1 MSSCETSTENAAGR
15 LEMQPHRSHRQ
26 EVNDLKNKSEN
37 LKVELDG
44 LSEAEARSPGGT
56 SLESEELQLMSEH
69 PVFKSASSEMLAL
82 QIELTAVEGVNELQN
97 KQEQLEW
104 FSSSLL
110 HQADQFRDAKGARE
124 GSGILL

>member
-1 MSSCETSTENAAGR
+1 
-15 LEMQPHRSHRQ
+15 MQPHRSHRQ

-37 LKVELDG
+37 LKVELDE

-56 SLESEELQLMSEH
+56 SHESEELQLMSEH
-69 PVFKSASSEMLAL
+69 PVLKSVSSEMLAL
-82 QIELTAVEGVNELQN
+82 RTELTAVGGMNELQN
-97 KQEQLEW
+97 KQEQLEC

-110 HQADQFRDAKGARE
+110 HQTHQFRDAKGARE